1 MQFDVFIS
9 YAWGGPENTAHRE
22 WVRLLAAHLKQIGFH
37 VGIDSE
43 VDYGEDLTG
52 FMREIE
58 DAKRVLMKAMSRGR
72 TIIPTRVLGARRRR
86 SRMLLTIGRTT
97 GYPSCSC
104 ATRKGF
110 FRNGWKGVIRNTSI
124 SRIAIETALF
134 PVPSRLMIYGDG

>member
-58 DAKRVLMKAMSRGR
+58 DAKRVLM
-72 TIIPTRVLGARRRR
+72 IVDE
-86 SRMLLTIGRTT
+86 
-97 GYPSCSC
+97 GYVERADYC
-104 ATRKGF
+104 G
-110 FRNGWKGVIRNTSI
+110 
-124 SRIAIETALF
+124 
-134 PVPSRLMIYGDG
+134 